1 MKPTKMTT
9 KNLDYCWLTAAA
21 LSRNK
26 TSTALERGLG
36 ETHGRQNA
44 QITIGVYLTIIPAH
58 YEYLDAK
65 DVE

>member
-36 ETHGRQNA
+36 ETHGCQNV
-44 QITIGVYLTIIPAH
+44 QVT
-58 YEYLDAK
+58 
-65 DVE
+65 VEST